1 MKKILEL
8 SKSVSKHCVGFE
20 GNVSSKYKNGLI
32 IKASGTRLESL
43 TKKDLV
49 FFDFKGN
56 QLNNFKKRGSMELSF
71 HTYLLSFDDIN
82 YVSHTHPSNTVK
94 ILCSEL
100 SKTFAQNRLFP
111 DQFICVRLPRAVQYT
126 IVFPSSYN
134 LLILSIFSLMGLA
147 L

>member
-94 ILCSEL
+94 ILS
-100 SKTFAQNRLFP
+100 F
-111 DQFICVRLPRAVQYT
+111 
-126 IVFPSSYN
+126 SSSNKVIPISYPPCK
-134 LLILSIFSLMGLA
+134 I
-147 L
+147 

>member
-56 QLNNFKKRGSMELSF
+56 QLNNFKVLVHFKSLD
-71 HTYLLSFDDIN
+71 YLLAK
-82 YVSHTHPSNTVK
+82 YY
-94 ILCSEL
+94 
-100 SKTFAQNRLFP
+100 Q
-111 DQFICVRLPRAVQYT
+111 
-126 IVFPSSYN
+126 
-134 LLILSIFSLMGLA
+134 
-147 L
+147 